1 MLDLIDKSGEVT
13 VRSGPDGGVQG
24 GAKGGPPIAS
34 PPCAEA
40 EWGGLAAEALAAA
53 RRDGGQGAV
62 GGGAGPGA
70 QGGRC
75 PRPGADPD
83 EAGGEAAGSWA
94 WGGHGEASSPPWASF
109 SPCFHHRW
117 TNCAC
122 CSWRRWMRTRSSRT
136 STWSRYWEL
145 RGVPAAPIPSPPP
158 YTCPLIPPRLISL
171 PFNASSQIQGLELR
185 LQQSQKL
192 LKAYEETQE
201 KMKKVS

>member
-13 VRSGPDGGVQG
+13 VRAGPDGGVQG

-94 WGGHGEASSPPWASF
+94 WGGRVGASGCGETSF
-109 SPCFHHRW
+109 SPLFPSQVDKLRLLLLEKMDE
-117 TNCAC
+117 NSQLSDKYLEQVPGA
-122 CSWRRWMRTRSSRT
+122 
-136 STWSRYWEL
+136 L
-145 RGVPAAPIPSPPP
+145 RGPSSSH
-158 YTCPLIPPRLISL
+158 PLSPTLHRLSL
-171 PFNASSQIQGLELR
+171 PFNASSSHFPAL
-185 LQQSQKL
+185 
-192 LKAYEETQE
+192 
-201 KMKKVS
+201 